1 MHRTGECEDLV
12 AFARALG
19 DATRL
24 RLVLLL
30 AEQRPGQ
37 ALCVHALA
45 HRLGVSQP
53 AVSQHLAVLRD
64 LGLLHAER
72 SGVRTHYTLD
82 RERLAEYRSL
92 LDALLGEER
101 T

>member
-1 MHRTGECEDLV
+1 VTDAAARQDLV

-19 DATRL
+19 DPTRL
-24 RLVLLL
+24 GLVLLL
-30 AEQRPGQ
+30 AEQSEGG

-72 SGVRTHYTLD
+72 SGARTHYTLD
-82 RERLAEYRSL
+82 RARWATYRTL
-92 LDALLGEER
+92 LDGLLPGGS
-101 T
+101 